1 MTSARK
7 TASLICAAAAL
18 AAGVG
23 AVAARRGQTSAANAA
38 ALRSQHEAAGMLETT
53 QKALE
58 GLKRGLEIEAQAAA
72 ALPQLKTAL
81 GEGVDAVTIIDLFDS
96 EDWWAPFR
104 ARSAALVTAGRTLAA
119 RVDKGGMRMP
129 LPGAAML
136 ERAHTAGV
144 ASGVLIGDSA
154 VIVALVPVAAAPGD
168 SIYLVLAM
176 PLAAQD
182 LQKATGVPVMLSDGT
197 RPISVAGSASQQS
210 ALSRLVGREGEGS
223 ARDRESTW
231 LALATALGPRLWLWV
246 LHPTAAASRSDG
258 VPAMLLAVVA
268 IVLGGVALVLRRK
281 TGGENAT

>member
-182 LQKATGVPVMLSDGT
+182 LQKATVCRSCYPTARGRFRWRAAPASSPRCRVWSAGRGRGARAIGS
-197 RPISVAGSASQQS
+197 RPGW
-210 ALSRLVGREGEGS
+210 LSRPRWVPGCGCGCCTR
-223 ARDRESTW
+223 RRP
-231 LALATALGPRLWLWV
+231 GPA
-246 LHPTAAASRSDG
+246 PTAFR
-258 VPAMLLAVVA
+258 
-268 IVLGGVALVLRRK
+268 
-281 TGGENAT
+281 